1 MSDWNSRYN
10 MDEDDEWNPRYN
22 AFDVLESIAYRHKQH
37 EQEIQWLSQSL
48 KNLVLAHN
56 HSIGSQDDVRQ
67 ENVNIARQNALLKEQ
82 LNATNK
88 HIRDLHIK
96 VATMINTVKIEMV
109 KIEKQI
115 KDIKVEKNDES

>member
-10 MDEDDEWNPRYN
+10 IDDDDEWNPRYN

-37 EQEIQWLSQSL
+37 EQELQWLSQSL

-56 HSIGSQDDVRQ
+56 GSIEAVDQVRQ

-96 VATMINTVKIEMV
+96 VAKLINT
-109 KIEKQI
+109 
-115 KDIKVEKNDES
+115 IKVEKNDES